1 MCLRTEQRTIETGKM
16 KKTENSQKPAHM
28 YPVTFARSIAHFFA
42 RLISTESTKPNASA
56 HRLFTLS
63 SILALFVFS
72 NATFATPAQPTGL
85 TGTVSGSTVS
95 LTWDRDPSGQT
106 NGYNIYANNN
116 YIDTILADQG
126 PNTYNG
132 TIEAGRLTSFTV
144 VAFSSAPVEFSPAS
158 DSVELP
164 ESLIPNDLTIPPS
177 TPTNL
182 TGEIQETTVSLSW
195 TASTDDEAV
204 QGYNLYQNESY
215 LTTVFDTT
223 YEGQV
228 TAGESYSWYV
238 VAFDIRNNFSSR
250 SERLRLPDTGPVDT
264 TIPPSVPGGL
274 SGNTSAAGNNNL
286 SATLSWTA
294 STDDQQVAGYNVYT
308 DGAYTTTVFDTSYAT
323 DIAADS
329 FTTFNIVAFD
339 FDDNFSAQSQSIT
352 LPNITDPA
360 ALEEPPTQ
368 PQQLAGSIN
377 GTTLSLSWSASSDNI
392 GVGGYNV
399 YQNNDYLTTVF
410 DTNYTGSVT
419 SDTLYTYYV
428 VAFDRN
434 GNFSTQSEQIVLP
447 EGSELVQPQAPLAPA
462 TLTGSLTALNT
473 NGEHAVE
480 LSWSAAQSSV
490 AISGYNVYQNNQYL
504 TTVFDTSYSGE
515 VPDDGPYSYYVVAF
529 DGFGSFSPASQT
541 LSLPDNANQPPHF
554 DGFVDQTTDAGQLW
568 ELIVRPLDNDGGAPG
583 LFGGVLPT
591 GMRSTDNFDGTRTL
605 SWRPLQ
611 PEVGDHRITFTAFD
625 AQDPSISVTETITL
639 SVVLPE
645 DLSTIPN
652 PGPTIDAIGSFRVRT
667 GDTVVM
673 RVKAVDANGTIAR
686 LEILNPP
693 EGSTFDVF
701 PDDPQVR
708 VLRWTTTPG
717 DLGTV
722 RFDFLATDADDPA
735 LTFSSSVELEI
746 VDPSE
751 YIREGERLR
760 NLADARNFQFGY
772 AHLLEWYAQTDGDLY
787 ASVAAEEFNLLSTEN
802 SMKMG
807 YMWPEPGRFRFEGAD
822 REVEFARANNMD
834 VHGHPLLWYTILPPW
849 IINSPVEQRE
859 SIMNTFIDTVVPR
872 YREDVTI
879 WDVVNEALEADG
891 TMRNSVWFEAMG
903 EEYIDMAFR
912 RTRALDPDATLLYN
926 EFDVSFNGPKSDGM
940 YALMQRL
947 LADGVPI
954 DGVGFQMHFTT
965 SFDRFDEVASNLQR
979 FADLGLDVY
988 ITELDVAM
996 EPGAT
1001 TEQQAAVFADAVSI
1015 CLAQPRCKAAQIWGF
1030 TDRYSWLGDR
1040 EALVLD
1046 RDYQAKPAYRAL
1058 QNVLSQ

>member
-1 MCLRTEQRTIETGKM
+1 M
-16 KKTENSQKPAHM
+16 KISSNDAVQLNTA
-28 YPVTFARSIAHFFA
+28 AR
-42 RLISTESTKPNASA
+42 
-56 HRLFTLS
+56 RLFHLA
-63 SILALFVFS
+63 SIIALFVFS
-72 NATFATPAQPTGL
+72 NALFAAPDRPTGL
-85 TGTVSGSTVS
+85 SGTVSGSSVL

-106 NGYNIYANNN
+106 NGYNIYANNA
-116 YIDTILADQG
+116 YIDTVFVDVG
-126 PNTYNG
+126 PNTYTG
-132 TIEAGRLTSFTV
+132 TIAADQLTSFTV
-144 VAFSSAPVEFSPAS
+144 VAFSSPPIEFSIAS

-164 ESLIPNDLTIPPS
+164 ESLIPSDLTIPPS
-177 TPTNL
+177 APTNL
-182 TGEIQETTVSLSW
+182 SGDIQGTSVSLSW
-195 TASTDDEAV
+195 NASTDDEAV

-215 LTTVFDTT
+215 LTTVFGTSYD
-223 YEGQV
+223 GQV
-228 TAGESYSWYV
+228 SGDESYSWYV
-238 VAFDIRNNFSSR
+238 VAFDIRNNFSAR

-264 TIPPSVPGGL
+264 TIAPSVPDEL
-274 SGNTSAAGNNNL
+274 SGNTTDAGNNRL
-286 SATLSWTA
+286 TASLSWTA
-294 STDDQQVAGYNVYT
+294 SSDDQQVAGYNVYT
-308 DGAYTTTVFDTSYAT
+308 DGAYTTTVFSTSYTAN
-323 DIAADS
+323 IAADG
-329 FTTFNIVAFD
+329 FTTFNVVAFD
-339 FDDNFSAQSQSIT
+339 FDDNFSAQSQAIT
-352 LPNITDPA
+352 LPVISNPA

-368 PQQLAGSIN
+368 PQQLTGSIS
-377 GTTLSLSWSASSDNI
+377 GTTATLSWSPSSDNI

-399 YQNNDYLTTVF
+399 YRNNDYLTTVF
-410 DTNYTGSVT
+410 DTNYSGSVVEG
-419 SDTLYTYYV
+419 TLYSYYV

-434 GNFSTQSEQIVLP
+434 GNFSAQSEPILLP
-447 EGSELVQPQAPLAPA
+447 EGSEQAQPDAPGAPA
-462 TLTGSLTALNT
+462 TLTGTLTALNA
-473 NGEHAVE
+473 NNPSGDHSVE
-480 LSWSAAQSSV
+480 LNWSEAQSTV
-490 AISGYNVYQNNQYL
+490 AISGYNLYQNNQYL
-504 TTVFDTSYSGE
+504 TTVFGTSYSGQ
-515 VPDDGPYSYYVVAF
+515 VPDAGPYSYYVVAF
-529 DGFGSFSPASQT
+529 DSFGNFSPASQR
-541 LSLPDNANQPPHF
+541 LSLPDNVNQPPSF
-554 DGFVDQTTDAGQLW
+554 DGFVNQTTDAGQLW
-568 ELIVRPLDNDGGAPG
+568 ELIVRPIDNDGGAPG
-583 LFGGVLPT
+583 LFGGVLPE
-591 GMRSTDNFDGTRTL
+591 GMRSFDNFDGTRTL

-611 PEVGDHRITFTAFD
+611 PAVGDHRITFTAFD

-639 SVVLPE
+639 TVVLPE

-667 GDTVVM
+667 GDTIVM
-673 RVKAVDANGTIAR
+673 RVKAVDANGTIPQ

-708 VLRWTTTPG
+708 VLRWTTTVN

-722 RFDFLATDADDPA
+722 RFDFMATDADDSA

-760 NLADARNFQFGY
+760 DLADARNFQFGY

-787 ASVAAEEFNLLSTEN
+787 GSVAAEEFNLLSTEN

-822 REVEFARANNMD
+822 REVEFARANNME

-872 YREDVTI
+872 YRDDVTI

-912 RTRALDPDATLLYN
+912 RTRALDPDAVLLYN
-926 EFDVSFNGPKSDGM
+926 EFDVSFDGPKSDGM
-940 YALMQRL
+940 FALMQRL
-947 LADGVPI
+947 IADDVPI

-965 SFDRFDEVASNLQR
+965 SFDRFDEVAANLQR

-1001 TEQQAAVFADAVSI
+1001 TDQQAAVFADAVSI
-1015 CLAQPRCKAAQIWGF
+1015 CLAQPACQAAQIWGF

-1046 RDYQAKPAYRAL
+1046 RNYQAKPAYRAL